1 MHGKVCTKHI
11 LRLLWKMVENMF
23 FLGSEHIGMRGK
35 CPQPHPQKLLF
46 LLIEWGENKFK
57 CRATR
62 SVHYRNSDLI
72 LSHQRNFTCVIILT
86 IPVCLMQKCINHP
99 ISQFIL
105 PVSVIIFLHWR
116 RINIINKINGNIW
129 LMIDIL

>member
-1 MHGKVCTKHI
+1 MGKVCTKHI
-11 LRLLWKMVENMF
+11 LRLLWKMVENMC

-35 CPQPHPQKLLF
+35 CPPPHPQKLLF

-86 IPVCLMQKCINHP
+86 ILVCLMQKCINHP
-99 ISQFIL
+99 SPTSYCLSVLSYFCIGEESTSSIKLMEIS
-105 PVSVIIFLHWR
+105 
-116 RINIINKINGNIW
+116 G
-129 LMIDIL
+129 